1 MSAPRQRL
9 VWLAV
14 IGAVAASA
22 ALLWP
27 VLSPSTEGASSDPH
41 PNNNPIAGWF
51 NSRPAVTVVEASERA
66 ASAPGAVKPFNP
78 LEGMAMPTFRADHKG
93 HLVIDGQTR
102 DDIERMVVMF
112 GNDGGQQKVEALGF
126 ELPAAAR
133 QQLRDLYLNYQQ
145 YLQAI
150 ATAVPPNQTTLD
162 EARKT
167 ARTLHDLREQRF
179 GTDNA
184 RAMFGEQEATTDAL
198 LNQMS
203 EMAKGNPNATTEE
216 LAQKAQEALGQ
227 K

>member
-1 MSAPRQRL
+1 MSASRQRL

-27 VLSPSTEGASSDPH
+27 LVSPSSEGASSDPH
-41 PNNNPIAGWF
+41 PTHNPLASWF
-51 NSRPAVTVVEASERA
+51 NSRPAATVVEASERA

-78 LEGMAMPTFRADHKG
+78 LDTMAMPTFRADG
-93 HLVIDGQTR
+93 QGRLVIDGQTR
-102 DDIERMVVMF
+102 DDVERMAMMF

-167 ARTLHDLREQRF
+167 AQLLHELRVEKF
-179 GTDNA
+179 GADNA
-184 RAMFGEQEATTDAL
+184 RAMFAEQEATTDAL
-198 LNQMS
+198 LKQMS
-203 EMAKGNPNATTEE
+203 ELAKGNPNATTEE
-216 LAQKAQEALGQ
+216 LAQRAQEAMGQ

>member
-27 VLSPSTEGASSDPH
+27 LVSPSTEGASSDPH
-41 PNNNPIAGWF
+41 PTNNPLAGWF
-51 NSRPAVTVVEASERA
+51 NSRPAATVVEASERA
-66 ASAPGAVKPFNP
+66 ASVPGAVKPYNP
-78 LEGMAMPTFRADHKG
+78 LDTMAMPTFRADDKG
-93 HLVIDGQTR
+93 RLVIDAHTR
-102 DDIERMVVMF
+102 DDIERMAVMF

-126 ELPAAAR
+126 ELPTAAR

-167 ARTLHDLREQRF
+167 AQVLHDLRVEKF
-179 GTDNA
+179 GADNA
-184 RAMFGEQEATTDAL
+184 RAMFAEQEATTDAL
-198 LNQMS
+198 LKQMS
-203 EMAKGNPNATTEE
+203 DMAKGNPNATTEE
-216 LAQKAQEALGQ
+216 LAQRAQEAMGQ